1 MKKTNYQTL
10 LSAMKSLN
18 ENEPHAISLLANTTA
33 IIKAS
38 LPAIS
43 WVGFYLLQNQNLI
56 LGPFQGKIACTMISL
71 GRGVCG
77 KSALLE
83 QTIIVRDVHRF
94 PDHIACDSTTNS
106 EIVIPIFV
114 DNKVYAVLD
123 LDSTKFARFTKT
135 DQFFLEEIA
144 KSIGDELEKTVK

>member
-1 MKKTNYQTL
+1 MKKINYQTL
-10 LSAMKSLN
+10 LTTIKSLN
-18 ENEPHAISLLANTTA
+18 ENELHAISLFANTTA
-33 IIKAS
+33 VIKAS

-43 WVGFYLLQNQNLI
+43 WVGFYLLQNQTLI
-56 LGPFQGKIACTMISL
+56 LGPFQGKVACTMIPL

-77 KSALLE
+77 KSALLK
-83 QTIIVRDVHRF
+83 QTIVVKDVHRF
-94 PDHIACDSTTNS
+94 PDHIACDSAANS

-135 DQFFLEEIA
+135 DQFFLEKIA

>member
-1 MKKTNYQTL
+1 MKKINYQTL
-10 LSAMKSLN
+10 LTTIKSLN
-18 ENEPHAISLLANTTA
+18 ENELHAISLFANTTA
-33 IIKAS
+33 VIKAS

-43 WVGFYLLQNQNLI
+43 WVGFYLLQNQTLI
-56 LGPFQGKIACTMISL
+56 LGPFQGKVACTMIPL

-77 KSALLE
+77 KSALLK
-83 QTIIVRDVHRF
+83 QTIVVKDVHRF
-94 PDHIACDSTTNS
+94 PDHIACDSAANS

-123 LDSTKFARFTKT
+123 LDSTKFSRFTKT
-135 DQFFLEEIA
+135 DQFFLEKIA